1 MAVLDLAR
9 RAGPF
14 AIVLGAGI
22 WLWTVADDFAIKT
35 SLGRAGPDLWP
46 KIVLALMIGAAIWGI
61 AEALFKSRPD
71 DETSILIANA
81 SRSAGHEEDARQDL
95 SEATDGG
102 GERHTRYALAG
113 IAAMLGYV
121 VVIPYVG
128 FLVATFLLLLAIM
141 LAAGYTRLLPATM
154 ISLIGAVVF
163 FIVFQRIVYVSL
175 PHGEGPFK
183 ELSLA
188 LMALLGVR

>member
-14 AIVLGAGI
+14 AIVLGTGI

-102 GERHTRYALAG
+102 GERQPRYALAG

-121 VVIPYVG
+121 VVIPYLG
-128 FLVATFLLLLAIM
+128 FLIATFLLLLSIM
-141 LAAGYTRLLPATM
+141 LAAGYTRLLRASA
-154 ISLIGAVVF
+154 ISLVGAVVF

-183 ELSLA
+183 ELTLA
-188 LMALLGVR
+188 LMALIGVR